1 VGRQGLSR
9 VELHGEVN
17 VFTGEDEDMNH
28 FNIKLGD
35 ENCLVFKLS
44 GKERNQGRHPERAT
58 D

>member
-1 VGRQGLSR
+1 